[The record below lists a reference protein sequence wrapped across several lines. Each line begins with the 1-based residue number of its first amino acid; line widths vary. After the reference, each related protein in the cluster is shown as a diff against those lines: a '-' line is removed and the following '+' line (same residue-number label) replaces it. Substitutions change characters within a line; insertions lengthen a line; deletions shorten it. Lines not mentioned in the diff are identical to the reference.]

1 MMHAPLSSAPS
12 HEVPTSPPRSGGRLK
27 RWIIGVVVLLA
38 IFAGLVAIKGAQ
50 IVAMINAG
58 ETFVPP
64 PESVTSAQAESFGW
78 QATQGAVGTVLAVRG
93 VTLSAE
99 LPGVISDIRFESGAS
114 VKKGQVLVQL
124 DTSSEAAQLTGA
136 EADAALARLTRDR
149 VEKLLTQGANTQSEL
164 DAVRARAVQAEAAV
178 AHLKTLIAK
187 KVIRAPFEG
196 RVGIRQVELGQLVS
210 PGNPIASLQSITP
223 AFVEFQLPQQ
233 ALAQVKQG
241 QKVRIRVDVFP
252 GSTWEGELTTI
263 NPEVELSSRNVRMR
277 ATVANADGRL
287 LPGMFA
293 NVEVLAE
300 KTTPVVAIPA
310 TAVLFAP
317 YGDSVFTLA
326 EGKDAAGK
334 KALLAR
340 QQFVRLGER
349 RGDFVEV
356 TSGLKAGQTV
366 VSSGVFKLKN
376 GAAVVLNNALAP
388 PVEAAPQPVNP

>member
-1 MMHAPLSSAPS
+1 MHAPAPEVPLSS
-12 HEVPTSPPRSGGRLK
+12 PRRASRVK
-27 RWIIGVVVLLA
+27 RWVIGVLLLLA
-38 IFAGLVAIKGAQ
+38 VFAGLAAVKAGQ
-50 IVAMINAG
+50 IVAMISAG

-64 PESVTSAQAESFGW
+64 PETVTSAQAEAFGW
-78 QATQGAVGTVLAVRG
+78 QGTRSAVGTVIALRG

-99 LPGVISDIRFESGAS
+99 LPGVVNDIRFENGAS

-136 EADAALARLTRDR
+136 EAEAELARLNRDR
-149 VEKLLTQGANTQSEL
+149 AEKLHAQGANTQSDL
-164 DAVRARAVQAEAAV
+164 DAVRARATQAEATV

-187 KVIRAPFEG
+187 KTIRAPFEG

-210 PGNPIASLQSITP
+210 PGNPIASLQSTTP
-223 AFVEFQLPQQ
+223 ALVEFQLPQQ

-241 QKVRIRVDVFP
+241 QKVRLRVDVFP
-252 GSTWEGELTTI
+252 GESWEGELTTV

-277 ATVANADGRL
+277 ATVPNADGRL

-293 NVEVLAE
+293 SVEVLSEASE
-300 KTTPVVAIPA
+300 QVVAIPA

-334 KALLAR
+334 AALLAR

-349 RGDFVEV
+349 RGDYVAV
-356 TSGLKAGQTV
+356 TSGLKPGQTV

-376 GAAVVLNNALAP
+376 GMAVVVNNALAP

>member
-1 MMHAPLSSAPS
+1 MHPSAP
-12 HEVPTSPPRSGGRLK
+12 EVPPSSPRRPSRAK
-27 RWIIGVVVLLA
+27 RWIIGVVVLLLV
-38 IFAGLVAIKGAQ
+38 FAGLVAVKAGQ
-50 IVAMINAG
+50 IVAMIKAG

-78 QATQGAVGTVLAVRG
+78 QGTRSAVGTVIALRG

-99 LPGVISDIRFESGAS
+99 LPGVVTDIRFENGAS

-124 DTSSEAAQLTGA
+124 DTSSEQAQLAGA
-136 EADAALARLTRDR
+136 EADAELSRLNKERA
-149 VEKLLTQGANTQSEL
+149 EKLNAQGANTQSDL
-164 DAVRARAVQAEAAV
+164 DAVRARATQAAATV
-178 AHLKTLIAK
+178 AHLKSLIAK
-187 KVIRAPFEG
+187 KTLRAPFEG
-196 RVGIRQVELGQLVS
+196 RIGIRQVELGQLVS
-210 PGNPIASLQSITP
+210 PGNPIASIQSTTP
-223 AFVEFQLPQQ
+223 ALVEFQLPQQ
-233 ALAQVKQG
+233 ALATVKQG
-241 QKVRIRVDVFP
+241 QKVHLSVDVFP
-252 GSTWEGELTTI
+252 GESWEGDLTTI

-277 ATVANADGRL
+277 ATVPNEDGRL

-293 NVEVLAE
+293 NVQVLSEASQ
-300 KTTPVVAIPA
+300 PVVAIPA

-334 KALLAR
+334 AALLAR

-349 RGDFVEV
+349 RGDYVAV
-356 TSGLKAGQTV
+356 TSGLKPGQTV

-376 GAAVVLNNALAP
+376 GMAVVVNNALAP

>member
-1 MMHAPLSSAPS
+1 MPLSAQRPVS
-12 HEVPTSPPRSGGRLK
+12 RLK
-27 RWIIGVVVLLA
+27 RWAIGIVLLLVV
-38 IFAGLVAIKGAQ
+38 IAGLTAVKAAQ
-50 IVAMINAG
+50 IVAMIKAG

-64 PESVTSAQAESFGW
+64 PEAVTSAKAESFGW
-78 QATQGAVGTVLAVRG
+78 QGTQAAVGTVLAVRG

-99 LPGVISDIRFESGAS
+99 LPGVVNDIRFENGAS

-136 EADAALARLTRDR
+136 EAEAALARLTRDR
-149 VEKLLTQGANTQSEL
+149 VEKLHTQGANTQSDL
-164 DAVRARAVQAEAAV
+164 DAIRARAVQAEASV
-178 AHLKTLIAK
+178 AHLRTLIAK
-187 KVIRAPFEG
+187 KLIRAPFEG

-210 PGNPIASLQSITP
+210 PGNPIASLQSINP
-223 AFVEFQLPQQ
+223 ALVEFQLPQQ

-252 GSTWEGELTTI
+252 EKTWEGELTTI

-277 ATVANADGRL
+277 ATVPNEDGRL

-293 NVEVLAE
+293 NIQVLAE
-300 KTTPVVAIPA
+300 ADHPVVAIPA
-310 TAVLFAP
+310 TAVVFAP
-317 YGDSVFTLA
+317 YGDSVFTLSD
-326 EGKDAAGK
+326 GKDAAGK
-334 KALLAR
+334 PALLAR

-356 TSGLKAGQTV
+356 TSGLTVGQTV

-388 PVEAAPQPVNP
+388 PVESAPQPVNP

>member
-1 MMHAPLSSAPS
+1 MHASPSAPS
-12 HEVPTSPPRSGGRLK
+12 PEVPFSPPRRGSRLK
-27 RWIIGVVVLLA
+27 RWIIGVLVLLA
-38 IFAGLVAIKGAQ
+38 IFAGLAAIKGAQ

-58 ETFVPP
+58 ETFVQP

-78 QATQGAVGTVLAVRG
+78 QAAQGAVGTVLAVRG

-99 LPGVISDIRFESGAS
+99 LPGVVSDIRFENGAS

-124 DTSSEAAQLTGA
+124 DASSEAAQLTGA
-136 EADAALARLTRDR
+136 EADAQLARLTRDR
-149 VEKLLTQGANTQSEL
+149 VEKLLAQGANTQSEL
-164 DAVRARAVQAEAAV
+164 DAVRARAVQAEAVV
-178 AHLKTLIAK
+178 AHLKTLLAK

-196 RVGIRQVELGQLVS
+196 RIGIRQVELGQLVS

-223 AFVEFQLPQQ
+223 ALVEFQLPQQ

-241 QKVRIRVDVFP
+241 QKVRLRVDVFP
-252 GSTWEGELTTI
+252 GQTWEGELTTI

-277 ATVANADGRL
+277 ATVPNADGRL

-300 KTTPVVAIPA
+300 ASTPVVAIPA

-356 TSGLKAGQTV
+356 TSGLTAGQTV

>member
-1 MMHAPLSSAPS
+1 MHDSLSAPS
-12 HEVPTSPPRSGGRLK
+12 PEVTSSSPRRASRAR
-27 RWIIGVVVLLA
+27 RWIIGVVLLLA
-38 IFAGLVAIKGAQ
+38 VFAGLAAVKAGQ
-50 IVAMINAG
+50 IIAMIKAG

-64 PESVTSAQAESFGW
+64 PEAVTSAQAEAFGW
-78 QATQGAVGTVLAVRG
+78 QGTRSAVGTVIALRG

-99 LPGVISDIRFESGAS
+99 LPGVVSDIRFENGAS

-124 DTSSEAAQLTGA
+124 DTSSEQAQLTGA
-136 EADAALARLTRDR
+136 EADAELARLTRER
-149 VEKLLTQGANTQSEL
+149 VEKLHAQGANTQSDL
-164 DAVRARAVQAEAAV
+164 DAVRARAIQAAATV
-178 AHLKTLIAK
+178 AHLKSLIAK
-187 KVIRAPFEG
+187 KTIRAPFDG

-210 PGNPIASLQSITP
+210 PGNPIASLQSSNP
-223 AFVEFQLPQQ
+223 ALVEFQLPQQ

-241 QKVRIRVDVFP
+241 QKVRLNVDVFP
-252 GSTWEGELTTI
+252 GETWEGDLTTI

-277 ATVANADGRL
+277 ATVPNADGRL

-293 NVEVLAE
+293 SVQVLSDASE
-300 KTTPVVAIPA
+300 QVVAIPA

-317 YGDSVFTLA
+317 YGDSVFTLS

-334 KALLAR
+334 AALLAR

-349 RGDFVEV
+349 RGDYVAV
-356 TSGLKAGQTV
+356 TSGLKPGQTV

-376 GAAVVLNNALAP
+376 GAAVVVNNALAP

>member
-1 MMHAPLSSAPS
+1 MHASPSDPSLEVPLSQ
-12 HEVPTSPPRSGGRLK
+12 PRRGSRLK
-27 RWIIGVVVLLA
+27 RWIIGVGVLLA

-58 ETFVPP
+58 ETFVQP

-99 LPGVISDIRFESGAS
+99 LPGVVSDIRFENGAS

-124 DTSSEAAQLTGA
+124 DASSEVAQLTGA
-136 EADAALARLTRDR
+136 EADAQLARLTRDR
-149 VEKLLTQGANTQSEL
+149 AEKLLAQGANTQSEL
-164 DAVRARAVQAEAAV
+164 DAVRARAVQAEAVV
-178 AHLKTLIAK
+178 AHLKTLVAK

-210 PGNPIASLQSITP
+210 PGNPIASLQSTTP
-223 AFVEFQLPQQ
+223 ALVEFQLPQQ
-233 ALAQVKQG
+233 ALAKVKQG

-252 GSTWEGELTTI
+252 KQTWEGELTTI

-277 ATVANADGRL
+277 ATVPNADGRL

-300 KTTPVVAIPA
+300 ESTPVVAIPA

-317 YGDSVFTLA
+317 YGDSVFTLS

-356 TSGLKAGQTV
+356 TSGLTAGQSV

-376 GAAVVLNNALAP
+376 GSAVVLNNALAP

>member
-1 MMHAPLSSAPS
+1 MHASPPAPSPEVPLSI
-12 HEVPTSPPRSGGRLK
+12 PRPAGRLK
-27 RWIIGVVVLLA
+27 RWIIGVLLLFA
-38 IFAGLVAIKGAQ
+38 VIAGLVAVKGAQ
-50 IVAMINAG
+50 IVAMIQDG
-58 ETFVPP
+58 EAFVQP

-78 QATQGAVGTVLAVRG
+78 QASQGAVGTVMAVRG

-99 LPGVISDIRFESGAS
+99 LPGVVSDIRFENGAS

-136 EADAALARLTRDR
+136 EADAELARLTRAR
-149 VEKLLTQGANTQSEL
+149 VEKLHTQGANTQSEL
-164 DAVRARAVQAEAAV
+164 DAVRTRAVQAEATV
-178 AHLKTLIAK
+178 AHLRTLIAK

-196 RVGIRQVELGQLVS
+196 RIGIRQVELGQLVS

-223 AFVEFQLPQQ
+223 ALVEFQLPQQ
-233 ALAQVKQG
+233 ALATVKQG
-241 QKVRIRVDVFP
+241 QKVRVRVDVFP
-252 GSTWEGELTTI
+252 SDAWEGELTTI

-277 ATVANADGRL
+277 ATVPNADGRL

-300 KTTPVVAIPA
+300 ASHPVVAIPA

-317 YGDSVFTLA
+317 YGDSVFTLS
-326 EGKDAAGK
+326 EGKDATGK
-334 KALLAR
+334 PALLAR

-356 TSGLKAGQTV
+356 TSGLKAGQSV